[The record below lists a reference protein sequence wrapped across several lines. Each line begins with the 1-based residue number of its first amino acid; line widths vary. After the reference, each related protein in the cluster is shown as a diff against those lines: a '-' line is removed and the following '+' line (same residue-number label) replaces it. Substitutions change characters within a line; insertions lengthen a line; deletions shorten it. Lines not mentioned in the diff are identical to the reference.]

1 MGRGPL
7 GWGGCLTPGQGLTA
21 ASPSR
26 KGTHLVLWT
35 QEQEEELT
43 RLFEEFQG
51 SEGEQGWGRQPP
63 SSPLQPPAAPCPD
76 PPFPADVLG
85 NIMRHLTARRSR
97 ARVVEKL
104 LGLGLVSERKEL
116 YKKRRRKGHGPGLVR
131 GGWEECPLGAALTRA
146 P

>member
-1 MGRGPL
+1 M
-7 GWGGCLTPGQGLTA
+7 
-21 ASPSR
+21 
-26 KGTHLVLWT
+26 LWT